1 MDSPVAMSDDVIAEL
16 QRRAQ
21 SDPRLPQ
28 FKAIASAHQ
37 YRRLHAL
44 TQRLLRPGAE
54 VLDWGAGNGHFSTF
68 LVRAG
73 YRATGYSFEPFD
85 FVEALGA
92 RDYVAV
98 SGDPASPVRLP
109 FADASFDAVVSC
121 GVLEHVR
128 EFGGTET
135 GSIAEIARVLR
146 PGGLFLCY
154 HFPNARSWIELLSR
168 LTPGK
173 YAHQYRFTAADIRTL
188 ARGAGLRIE
197 ELGRYQVIPRNLWGH
212 LPRALRDS
220 RVLARGVDGLESV
233 VATIARPIA
242 QNWYFVAR
250 KPGTT
255 WAGTGGASAA

>member
-1 MDSPVAMSDDVIAEL
+1 VPRRGWSAESPVATSDEVIAEL

-21 SDPRLPQ
+21 TDPRLPQ

-44 TQRLLRPGAE
+44 AQRLLPPGAS

-85 FVEALGA
+85 FVEALRAPG
-92 RDYVAV
+92 YVAV
-98 SGDPASPVRLP
+98 PGDPASPVRLP
-109 FADASFDAVVSC
+109 FADGSFDAVVSC

-128 EFGGTET
+128 EFKGTES
-135 GSIAEIARVLR
+135 GSMAEIARILR
-146 PGGLFLCY
+146 PGGVFLCY
-154 HFPNARSWIELLSR
+154 HFPNASSWIEFGSR

-173 YAHQYRFTAADIRTL
+173 YAHRYRFTEADIRAL
-188 ARGAGLRIE
+188 AGGAGLELE
-197 ELGRYQVIPRNLWGH
+197 ELGRYQVIPRNLWGR

-220 RVLARGVDGLESV
+220 RPLAHLVDALESV
-233 VATIARPIA
+233 VATVARPIA
-242 QNWYFVAR
+242 QNWFFVAR
-250 KPGTT
+250 KP
-255 WAGTGGASAA
+255 